1 MITIGT
7 VKFDFKADDESFA
20 LKLNGGWDSFFHTS
34 FEEVVEEVLSA
45 YDQPDRTIVIDSLP
59 LDLGNIEEGQF
70 YKQFPARLREVLQEY
85 CKEKIGVQHISDMSK
100 EGVRILSTG
109 RNAFE
114 VLSFFLMHGYFPFE
128 TDQAYTNLD
137 FLLKKVI
144 DEEAYRFREFLNSY
158 GHYDFLCSRL
168 VYQFDDE
175 QLEQIVHIVQPSESI
190 FVNLYVR
197 VQIHTYDSLKRSDIT
212 KNEYRD
218 VVWTLVLAY
227 LFAESGGRF
236 SRKQIILHT
245 LRGVAAHLN
254 YSLAEITRLLT
265 EGIRELENTVAQL
278 PELWSIL
285 KEIRQ
290 NMQAEIWALDGDYH
304 VRLMREIVSALR
316 FNVARKEA
324 ENILSREHIFSI
336 LSDATYCH
344 KLLQQL
350 QEKEIHQLVKI
361 VIPQESNFVIA
372 YAGLLD
378 KHKDVGTFS
387 GKAGSEFRLLKWEFI
402 FSVLFS
408 MPGSAFSRRQFVG
421 AVLQH
426 LAAHYNLSVTDLVHW
441 LYVDEELK
449 QLFSSSGIML
459 VLQELEQMLASG
471 EKKEADDIR
480 SVEEWT
486 YMLQT
491 SLLMRKFIDTHTE
504 QQIETLV
511 IRLFPYQGKFIVSY
525 AALLDKGYTSGM
537 LQGKAGGEFRSMKW
551 EFIFSCFSAGH
562 TVAFHQKYFVYS
574 VLRRIAAHYNQEVT
588 ALIGYFLHELT
599 TLLSQHQFV
608 QLGDILKE
616 LYEEH
621 LLHITDVSVV
631 RSKTDKELEDWAIYL
646 FATDVV
652 LSGAREVYMEKWL
665 VFFLDEKNGLFKAL
679 WKSGRMNEAL
689 LLKLVNQNSAL
700 RNLWLRRIG
709 DSRLLLIYRRWLSVY
724 AALRSRFQEYV
735 FLESLGEYLAVW
747 MVELTGTNYLSWS
760 EQEIMD
766 FLFIRIRDNLPRG
779 FFVLLNKIQI
789 MEDLERELERFRRI
803 REMEAM
809 NARPSNS
816 KTNVIVNNAGIVL
829 LGPYFSMLCRRMGLV
844 DEKLCFK
851 TMDDR
856 INFIFALQYLA
867 YGQQR
872 EWDEKDLYLNK
883 IYAGMILN
891 NEPLPRTYQLS
902 DEDIEILDAMFDAIR
917 RNWEKMRNTS
927 SEGFR
932 VSFIQRQGVV
942 EKDDEDMR
950 FWNVKVEQKAYDVL
964 LDSLPWSYKIQ
975 PFRWMKEVIKV
986 EWR

>member
-7 VKFDFKADDESFA
+7 VKFDFKADNEPFA
-20 LKLNGGWDSFFHTS
+20 LKLNGGWDTFFHTS

-70 YKQFPARLREVLQEY
+70 YKQFPARLREVLQTY
-85 CKEKIGVQHISDMSK
+85 CKEKLGMQQISDMSRG
-100 EGVRILSTG
+100 GVRILSTG

-128 TDQAYTNLD
+128 TDKAYTNLD

-158 GHYDFLCSRL
+158 GHYDFLCGRL

-227 LFAESGGRF
+227 LFAESGGYF

-290 NMQAEIWALDGDYH
+290 NMRAEIWALDGDYH
-304 VRLMREIVSALR
+304 VCLTREIVSALR
-316 FNVARKEA
+316 FGIAGKEA
-324 ENILSREHIFSI
+324 ENILSREHISGI
-336 LSDATYCH
+336 LSDAIYCR

-350 QEKEIHQLVKI
+350 QEKEIQQLVK
-361 VIPQESNFVIA
+361 VVVPQESDFAIA
-372 YAGLLD
+372 YACLLD
-378 KHKDVGTFS
+378 KHKDAGTFS
-387 GKAGSEFRLLKWEFI
+387 GKAGNEFRLLKWEFI
-402 FSVLFS
+402 FAVLFS
-408 MPGSAFSRRQFVG
+408 MPVSAFGRRQFVWS
-421 AVLQH
+421 VLQH

-441 LYVDEELK
+441 LYADEELK
-449 QLFSSSGIML
+449 QLFPSSGIML
-459 VLQELEQMLASG
+459 VLQELEQMFAPG

-486 YMLQT
+486 SVLQT
-491 SLLMRKFIDTHTE
+491 SLSTRKFIEAHTE
-504 QQIETLV
+504 QQMDALV

-525 AALLDKGYTSGM
+525 ATLLEKGYTSGM

-551 EFIFSCFSAGH
+551 EFIFSCFSADH

-574 VLRRIAAHYNQEVT
+574 VLQRIAAHYNQEVT

-599 TLLSQHQFV
+599 ALLSQHQFV

-621 LLHITDVSVV
+621 LLPMADAIAV
-631 RSKTDKELEDWAIYL
+631 RSKSDKELEAWAVYL
-646 FATDVV
+646 YGTDVV
-652 LSGAREVYMEKWL
+652 LSGAGESYMEKWL
-665 VFFLDEKNGLFKAL
+665 VFFLNEKNGLFKTL
-679 WKSGRMNEAL
+679 WKSGRLNQTL
-689 LLKLVNQNSAL
+689 LLKLVNRNIAL
-700 RNLWLRRIG
+700 RSLWFHRIG
-709 DSRLLLIYRRWLSVY
+709 DTRLLAIYRHWFSVY

-735 FLESLGEYLAVW
+735 FLESLGEYLSVW
-747 MVELTGTNYLSWS
+747 MVELTASKYAAWS
-760 EQEIMD
+760 ETELVRFLAGRVRQSIPPGYTLLLEEMLGEKDKNKNVTEI
-766 FLFIRIRDNLPRG
+766 INQINE
-779 FFVLLNKIQI
+779 LNEKGTS
-789 MEDLERELERFRRI
+789 ME
-803 REMEAM
+803 
-809 NARPSNS
+809 
-816 KTNVIVNNAGIVL
+816 KVIINNAGML
-829 LGPYFSMLCRRMGLV
+829 LLQFFIPRMCRMA
-844 DEKLCFK
+844 
-851 TMDDR
+851 
-856 INFIFALQYLA
+856 N
-867 YGQQR
+867 
-872 EWDEKDLYLNK
+872 
-883 IYAGMILN
+883 
-891 NEPLPRTYQLS
+891 
-902 DEDIEILDAMFDAIR
+902 
-917 RNWEKMRNTS
+917 
-927 SEGFR
+927 
-932 VSFIQRQGVV
+932 
-942 EKDDEDMR
+942 
-950 FWNVKVEQKAYDVL
+950 
-964 LDSLPWSYKIQ
+964 
-975 PFRWMKEVIKV
+975 
-986 EWR
+986 